1 MEHEIRDAP
10 QELPD
15 APPEP
20 ATTPKRSPLWVIPV
34 LVLAALAA
42 AYFYW
47 PRPEPPQVAVVPPPA
62 AAPAKPE
69 AQVEPAIKHPIEEAR
84 PDGAAPG
91 APAAALPSLD
101 ESDPAIDGALVSL
114 AGGSALDQFV
124 NRTGV
129 IRRIVATV
137 DNLPRQKAPVSA
149 WPVKPVGGTFVT
161 MGANHGVYL
170 DPRNYRRY
178 EAFVRFAESIDTG
191 RAVALYVR
199 FYPLLQQAYRELG
212 YPEGHFNDRLVEV
225 IDHLLATPE
234 VQGPTRLAQP
244 FVLWAFADPALEARS
259 AGQKTL
265 VRMGPENAQR
275 LKAKLRD
282 ARRQLTRQGAVQ

>member
-1 MEHEIRDAP
+1 MEHEIRDTP
-10 QELPD
+10 HELPD
-15 APPEP
+15 QPPQP
-20 ATTPKRSPLWVIPV
+20 AAAPKRSLSWAVPA
-34 LVLAALAA
+34 LVLAAFAA

-47 PRPEPPQVAVVPPPA
+47 PRPESPQVAVAPPPA
-62 AAPAKPE
+62 AVPAKPE

-84 PDGAAPG
+84 PEGAEPS
-91 APAAALPSLD
+91 AAAAVLPSLD
-101 ESDPAIDGALVSL
+101 ESDPAVDGALASL

-124 NRTGV
+124 QRTGV

-137 DNLPRQKAPVSA
+137 DNLPRQRAPVRA
-149 WPVKPVGGTFVT
+149 WPIKPVGGAFVT
-161 MGANHGVYL
+161 LRAGDGVYL

-178 EAFVRFAESIDTG
+178 EPFVRFAESIDTG

-225 IDHLLATPE
+225 VDHLLATPE

-244 FVLWAFADPALEARS
+244 FVLWTFADPALEARS

-265 VRMGPENAQR
+265 VRIGPENAQR

-282 ARRQLTRQGAVQ
+282 VRRQVTRQAAVQ